1 MIYYTSEGVK
11 MKLFDYLFGK
21 KEQALKVNEEQ
32 EKTWRDYTYITDYFK
47 EKYIFP
53 ESDKYFEWKEKYDIA
68 VENSDLETIKLLTQ
82 GKDIHSDTVAIM
94 NFIEFFTLSKQ
105 KQNELG
111 QLDERI
117 AKLVKQGYLQD
128 VTIVDEDRII
138 IKTQNGNIKVKRLS
152 KVIDSDD
159 KSIETL
165 QRKKRCHP
173 ETVKLSLQL
182 SNDNNVCTGWVY
194 NLSSYA
200 KYLHSWVE
208 FADTTNSEWCLDFTF
223 NAAIDKSSY
232 YRLFNVDKTSRISSS
247 IIEQEFD
254 AIQDMTNMDGLFL
267 KAYLCNREETLI
279 IYNEKKQEHES
290 GRISPLSRI

>member
-1 MIYYTSEGVK
+1 

-21 KEQALKVNEEQ
+21 KEQPIKVNEEQ
-32 EKTWRDYTYITDYFK
+32 EKSWQDYTYITDYFK

-68 VENSDLETIKLLTQ
+68 VENNDLETIKLLTQ
-82 GKDIHSDTVAIM
+82 GKDIHCDTVAIM
-94 NFIEFFTLSKQ
+94 NFIDFFTLNKHNQS
-105 KQNELG
+105 ELG
-111 QLDERI
+111 KLDERI
-117 AKLVKQGYLQD
+117 TELIKQGYVQD

-138 IKTQNGNIKVKRLS
+138 IKTQNGDIKVKRLS
-152 KVIDSDD
+152 RVIDFDD

-173 ETVKLSLQL
+173 ESVKLSLQL

-208 FADTTNSEWCLDFTF
+208 FADSTNSEWCLDFTF

-232 YRLFNVDKTSRISSS
+232 YRLFNVDKTSKISSS

-254 AIQDMTNMDGLFL
+254 DIQDMANMDGLFL
-267 KAYLCNREETLI
+267 KAYLCDREETLT
-279 IYNEKKQEHES
+279 IYNKEKTEHEN

>member
-1 MIYYTSEGVK
+1 MSFFKT
-11 MKLFDYLFGK
+11 LFNK
-21 KEQALKVNEEQ
+21 SNNNQNEAKEKSWQ
-32 EKTWRDYTYITDYFK
+32 EYVYITDYFK

-53 ESDKYFEWKEKYDIA
+53 ESDSYFEWKEKYDIA
-68 VENSDLETIKLLTQ
+68 VENNDLETIKLLTQ
-82 GKDIHSDTVAIM
+82 GKDIHCDIVAIM
-94 NFIEFFTLSKQ
+94 NFIEFFTLRKQ

-117 AKLVKQGYLQD
+117 AELVKQGYIQD
-128 VTIVDEDRII
+128 VTIVDEDRVI
-138 IKTQNGNIKVKRLS
+138 IKTQNGDIKVKRLS
-152 KVIDSDD
+152 RVIDFDD
-159 KSIETL
+159 KSVETL

-223 NAAIDKSSY
+223 NATIDKSSY

-279 IYNEKKQEHES
+279 IYNAKKQEHES

>member
-1 MIYYTSEGVK
+1 
-11 MKLFDYLFGK
+11 MKLFEYLFGK
-21 KEQALKVNEEQ
+21 KEQAIKVNEEQ
-32 EKTWRDYTYITDYFK
+32 EKNWRDYTYITDYFK

-68 VENSDLETIKLLTQ
+68 VKNRDLESIKLLTK
-82 GKDIHSDTVAIM
+82 GKDIHCDTVAIL

-117 AKLVKQGYLQD
+117 AELVKQGYVQD

-138 IKTQNGNIKVKRLS
+138 IKTQNGDIKVKRLS
-152 KVIDSDD
+152 RVIDFDD
-159 KSIETL
+159 KSVETL

-173 ETVKLSLQL
+173 EAVKLSLQL
-182 SNDNNVCTGWVY
+182 SNDNNVCTGWIY

-208 FADTTNSEWCLDFTF
+208 FADATNSEWCLDFTF

-254 AIQDMTNMDGLFL
+254 AIQDMTNMDELFL

-279 IYNEKKQEHES
+279 IYNKEKQEHEN
-290 GRISPLSRI
+290 GKISPLSRI